1 MSSESVVDRL
11 AALPL
16 LASVPRH
23 ELDFI
28 LVSGGIDI
36 NDFRIPD
43 VRFSDHRPLICDFT
57 VRADAMANRP
67 AA

>member
-1 MSSESVVDRL
+1 
-11 AALPL
+11 
-16 LASVPRH
+16 VPRH

-28 LVSGGIDI
+28 LVSGGIEVQ
-36 NDFRIPD
+36 DFRIPD

-57 VRADAMANRP
+57 VRADAMAKRP